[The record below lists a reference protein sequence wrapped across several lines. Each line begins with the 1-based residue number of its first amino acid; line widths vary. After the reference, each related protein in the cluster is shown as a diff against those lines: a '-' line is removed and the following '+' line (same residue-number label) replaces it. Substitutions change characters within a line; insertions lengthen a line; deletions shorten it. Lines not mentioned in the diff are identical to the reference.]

1 MFIVAPDEEGVVKRF
16 GVPVRQVEPGPHFKI
31 PLVETVL
38 QPKVA
43 KLYRVEVGFRTNQQG
58 RQQAVP
64 QEALMLTG
72 DMNILA
78 IEFIVQYKIKEG
90 RDFLFNVADIH
101 ETIGKAAEASM
112 REVVGKS
119 KIDEAL
125 TTGKAVIQQDTMTL
139 LQTILD
145 QYHAGVQI
153 AAVQLQDV
161 DPPEAVAAAFKD
173 VTNAK
178 KDREK
183 LINQA
188 QGYRNDIIPRAK
200 GEAAELVNRARGF
213 AQARVNRAQGEANRF
228 LATLKEYNQ
237 AKDVISKRIY
247 IETLEEILPNMEKI
261 IIDGKGGE
269 RLLPYLPLDRRSKPA
284 SMAGPVCPSIGDR
297 GVPARTVPHAEIEGF
312 PTMTKQGL
320 VIALLAVTVALF
332 VLGASPLFVVDV
344 IQTAIVVQLGKPV
357 RNITEPGLYVKV
369 PFVQEVTYFEK
380 RLLDY
385 DSNAQD
391 VITSDKKTLL
401 LDNFAKWRSLI
412 R

>member
-1 MFIVAPDEEGVVKRF
+1 MTWDPKEPWDKKSDPIEAALKQAKTQFKDLFPSAGLKNLLPSGGLRNSMIAGVLLLLGWQSVFIVAPDEEGVVKRF
-16 GVPVRQVEPGPHFKI
+16 GIPVRAADPGPHFKI
-31 PLVETVL
+31 PFVETVL
-38 QPKVA
+38 QPKVE

-58 RQQAVP
+58 RQQMVP

-72 DMNILA
+72 DMNILG
-78 IEFIVQYKIKEG
+78 IEFIVQFKIKEA

-125 TTGKAVIQQDTMTL
+125 TTGKAVIQADTMTL

-145 QYHAGVQI
+145 QYQSGVQI

-178 KDREK
+178 EDREK

-200 GEAAELVNRARGF
+200 GEAAELVNRAKGF
-213 AQARVNRAQGEANRF
+213 AQARLNRAQGEANRF

-247 IETLEEILPNMEKI
+247 IETMEEILPHMEKV

-269 RLLPYLPLDRRSKPA
+269 RVLPYLPLDRLSRPGSKPA
-284 SMAGPVCPSIGDR
+284 A
-297 GVPARTVPHAEIEGF
+297 
-312 PTMTKQGL
+312 
-320 VIALLAVTVALF
+320 
-332 VLGASPLFVVDV
+332 
-344 IQTAIVVQLGKPV
+344 KPV
-357 RNITEPGLYVKV
+357 TQSEA
-369 PFVQEVTYFEK
+369 QESGPELSPTIK
-380 RLLDY
+380 SRAP
-385 DSNAQD
+385 S
-391 VITSDKKTLL
+391 S
-401 LDNFAKWRSLI
+401 
-412 R
+412 

>member
-1 MFIVAPDEEGVVKRF
+1 MVWDPKDPWGKKPDPLEEALKQAKSQFKDMFPPGGFKIPLPSGGVRNLIIAALLIFLVWQSVFIVAPDEEGVVKRF
-16 GVPVRQVEPGPHFKI
+16 GVPVRAVEPGPHFKI

-58 RQQAVP
+58 RQQMVP

-78 IEFIVQYKIKEG
+78 IEFIVQYKIKEA
-90 RDFLFNVADIH
+90 RNFLFNVADIH

-125 TTGKAVIQQDTMTL
+125 TTGKAAIQQDTMTL

-145 QYHAGVQI
+145 QYHSGVQI

-178 KDREK
+178 EDREK

-213 AQARVNRAQGEANRF
+213 AQARVNRAQGETNRF

-269 RLLPYLPLDRRSKPA
+269 RLLPYLPLDRLSKPA
-284 SMAGPVCPSIGDR
+284 STTGAKA
-297 GVPARTVPHAEIEGF
+297 VPQPEIEEPRPEPS
-312 PTMTKQGL
+312 PTLKSRG
-320 VIALLAVTVALF
+320 
-332 VLGASPLFVVDV
+332 SRP
-344 IQTAIVVQLGKPV
+344 
-357 RNITEPGLYVKV
+357 
-369 PFVQEVTYFEK
+369 
-380 RLLDY
+380 
-385 DSNAQD
+385 
-391 VITSDKKTLL
+391 
-401 LDNFAKWRSLI
+401 
-412 R
+412 

>member
-1 MFIVAPDEEGVVKRF
+1 MVWDPKDPWGKKPDPLEEAFKQAQSQFKDLFPAGGLKNLLPSGGVWNLAVAALLIFLVWQSVFIVAPDEEGVVKRF
-16 GVPVRQVEPGPHFKI
+16 GVPVRTVEPGPHFKI
-31 PLVETVL
+31 PIAETVL

-58 RQQAVP
+58 RQQMVP

-78 IEFIVQYKIKEG
+78 IEFIVQYKIKEA
-90 RDFLFNVADIH
+90 RNFLFNVADIH

-145 QYHAGVQI
+145 QYQSGVQI

-178 KDREK
+178 EDREK

-213 AQARVNRAQGEANRF
+213 AQARVNRAQGETNRF

-269 RLLPYLPLDRRSKPA
+269 RLLPYLPLDRLSKPSSTSLSRVA
-284 SMAGPVCPSIGDR
+284 PQQEGEEPRIEPSPTLKSR
-297 GVPARTVPHAEIEGF
+297 GARP
-312 PTMTKQGL
+312 
-320 VIALLAVTVALF
+320 
-332 VLGASPLFVVDV
+332 
-344 IQTAIVVQLGKPV
+344 
-357 RNITEPGLYVKV
+357 
-369 PFVQEVTYFEK
+369 
-380 RLLDY
+380 
-385 DSNAQD
+385 
-391 VITSDKKTLL
+391 
-401 LDNFAKWRSLI
+401 
-412 R
+412 

>member
-1 MFIVAPDEEGVVKRF
+1 MTWDPKEPWGKKSDSHEAVLKQAKTQFKDLFPSGGLKNLLPSGGARTIIIVGVLILLLWQSVFIVAPDEEGVVKRF
-16 GVPVRQVEPGPHFKI
+16 GVPVRAADPGPHFKT

-38 QPKVA
+38 QPKVE
-43 KLYRVEVGFRTNQQG
+43 KLYRVEVGFRTTQQG
-58 RQQAVP
+58 RQQMVP

-72 DMNILA
+72 DMNILG
-78 IEFIVQYKIKEG
+78 IEFIVQYKIKEA

-125 TTGKAVIQQDTMTL
+125 TTGKAVIQADTMTL

-178 KDREK
+178 EDREK

-188 QGYRNDIIPRAK
+188 QGYRNDILPRAK
-200 GEAAELVNRARGF
+200 GEAAELVNRAKGF
-213 AQARVNRAQGEANRF
+213 AQARLKRAQGEANRF

-247 IETLEEILPNMEKI
+247 IETMEEILPHMEKV

-269 RLLPYLPLDRRSKPA
+269 RVLPYLPLDRLSRST
-284 SMAGPVCPSIGDR
+284 
-297 GVPARTVPHAEIEGF
+297 ARTLGMLVPQPEAE
-312 PTMTKQGL
+312 
-320 VIALLAVTVALF
+320 
-332 VLGASPLFVVDV
+332 ASRPELS
-344 IQTAIVVQLGKPV
+344 L
-357 RNITEPGLYVKV
+357 
-369 PFVQEVTYFEK
+369 
-380 RLLDY
+380 
-385 DSNAQD
+385 
-391 VITSDKKTLL
+391 TL
-401 LDNFAKWRSLI
+401 KSRSSSP
-412 R
+412 